1 MHLMI
6 DLDANLSKCRHILQV
21 YGNILKENEYCKV
34 IIKNHFKKELNMK
47 EENEK
52 NVYVIYVINCIM

>member
-21 YGNILKENEYCKV
+21 YGNILKENKYCKV

-52 NVYVIYVINCIM
+52 NMYVIYVINCIM